1 MKSYDIFSKKIN
13 DLENHG
19 HVIPKSNF
27 TSWNHGKTYSTMLP
41 VSNNTKFMLVTCNA
55 NDFLLADISN
65 LTSFMCHLILLLV
78 SEYEELQRQ
87 ISDASSQRIQDDLER
102 ELDRLVKRMEA
113 KGEQI
118 KKLSRYQTA
127 VNCCF

>member
-1 MKSYDIFSKKIN
+1 MN
-13 DLENHG
+13 PRLT
-19 HVIPKSNF
+19 VIHF
-27 TSWNHGKTYSTMLP
+27 
-41 VSNNTKFMLVTCNA
+41 
-55 NDFLLADISN
+55 FLLVPNGPVHIDR
-65 LTSFMCHLILLLV
+65 FKCHLILLLA

-118 KKLSRYQTA
+118 KKLGRYQTA
-127 VNCCF
+127 VSCCF